1 VRAYTHTPCQDLIRK
16 GFPLKRLKCIFNK
29 NKKFSCKDR
38 FVNKN
43 KINYIKPKTQAQL
56 VFVSR
61 VMSMC
66 VQVSLCAPRLI
77 LRDPEV
83 DDQVS
88 IRWPW
93 DLWHSNRWLLKNK
106 PNIWPVELHPL
117 RLSYILFNELW
128 SGGVTENKED
138 YEA

>member
-1 VRAYTHTPCQDLIRK
+1 MIYYIWFCNFKNCNDLLPYKHIIYVCVRTHTPCQDLIRK

-56 VFVSR
+56 VFVSG
-61 VMSMC
+61 VMFMC

-83 DDQVS
+83 DDQVN
-88 IRWPW
+88 IR
-93 DLWHSNRWLLKNK
+93 
-106 PNIWPVELHPL
+106 
-117 RLSYILFNELW
+117 
-128 SGGVTENKED
+128 
-138 YEA
+138 